1 MRRLP
6 RGLIVSIVPVA
17 MLLVAGCS
25 SAAGP
30 GSVGA
35 AKPAA
40 PPKPAAAAKAVTVS
54 ATLSRGLSLSLS
66 IPSATLVAG
75 SDSSATVTVTNTS
88 EAATTPIPVL
98 GIRIL
103 DSTGKWAYVSSDS
116 TGPVVLPRSVLHP
129 GAAVVHRFRFHVPP
143 AAASSYTIQ
152 AFAAGDDN
160 PGSNPTI
167 AFRSDKA
174 LPQ

>member
-6 RGLIVSIVPVA
+6 RGLIVSIASVA

-30 GSVGA
+30 GSVSA
-35 AKPAA
+35 PNSAT
-40 PPKPAAAAKAVTVS
+40 PPKPATAAKAMTAS
-54 ATLSRGLSLSLS
+54 ATLSHGLSLSLS
-66 IPSATLVAG
+66 IPSATLLAG
-75 SDSSATVTVTNTS
+75 SDSSATVTLTNTS
-88 EAATTPIPVL
+88 EATTTPTPAL

-103 DSTGKWAYVSSDS
+103 DGRGKWAYASSAA
-116 TGPVVLPRSVLHP
+116 TGPVVLPRSVLRP
-129 GAAVVHRFRFHVPP
+129 GSAVVHHFRFHVPP
-143 AAASSYTIQ
+143 AALSYTIQ
-152 AFAAGDDN
+152 AFAAGDDH

-167 AFRSDKA
+167 VFRSDKA